1 MPIQLNWEERRSKP
15 RIQNSFPATVRGVS
29 ASGEA
34 YETNTVL
41 ENFSARGLYLSVMRE
56 VEEGARISIVIQFAT
71 GPVVDETRPRVEV
84 FGEVL
89 RAEREWAGS
98 CGIAVSFKGYR
109 FL

>member
-1 MPIQLNWEERRSKP
+1 VERRSRP
-15 RIQNSFPATVRGVS
+15 RIENSFPATVRGVT

-41 ENFSARGLYLSVMRE
+41 ENLSARGLYLSVMHE
-56 VEEGARISIVIQFAT
+56 VEQGAKLSIVIQFAT
-71 GPVVDETRPRVEV
+71 GPTVDEAKPRVEV

-89 RAEREWAGS
+89 RAEREWSGA